1 MGTNLGGLNNG
12 QLPKGGLI
20 GIMNGDNE
28 RSMIRATLRRVPNA
42 LPTNLEPTKLE
53 RGTTFRQVE
62 NVFNKEPV
70 KDSSVYIKFKKQG
83 AINQNYND
91 SSFGGSNNGSFT
103 FLNRVRS

>member
-20 GIMNGDNE
+20 GVMNGDNE
-28 RSMIRATLRRVPNA
+28 RSMIRAVLRRVPNA
-42 LPTNLEPTKLE
+42 LPGNLEPTKLE